1 MEPKI
6 NYNQTIKKVIN
17 KKGTLNHLWST
28 LQLFFS

>member
-17 KKGTLNHLWST
+17 KKGTLKSSVVDFAAFL
-28 LQLFFS
+28 